1 MFHCGLFYWVKWGEY
16 MRIQK
21 KQKFK
26 VGNQTVIAMDDI
38 EIYGNDNGC
47 FILNMWT
54 QCDEEDVGVLPVS
67 YVRCTSL
74 QEEYLLKKDNV
85 MIGGVGDICLK

>member
-1 MFHCGLFYWVKWGEY
+1 

-67 YVRCTSL
+67 YVRYTSL

-85 MIGGVGDICLK
+85 IIGGVGDICLK

>member
-1 MFHCGLFYWVKWGEY
+1 MK
-16 MRIQK
+16 IQK

-38 EIYGNDNGC
+38 EIYGNDNGY
-47 FILNMWT
+47 FILNMWE
-54 QCDEEDVGVLPVS
+54 QCDEEDMHVLPVS

-74 QEEYLLKKDNV
+74 QEEYLLKKDNII
-85 MIGGVGDICLK
+85 IGKIGELCLK